1 MDMNGNNLLWF
12 FAFLF
17 LMNGNTGFFGGRA
30 PMGPPPATQQDLNDA
45 INNQSIQNQLN
56 TLGIAT
62 QNNNLETAKLIMD
75 QNLLNQNQNSTN
87 LINIIQGFNNV
98 VQQMQNQNAQIMQQ
112 ISQLGYHMDSCCC
125 QLKTMTLEN
134 RLADKTAEAV
144 ALQNRLDN
152 AQQTQT
158 ILGNLG
164 RFVAWAGSGSPTATT
179 GTGV

>member
-1 MDMNGNNLLWF
+1 
-12 FAFLF
+12 
-17 LMNGNTGFFGGRA
+17 
-30 PMGPPPATQQDLNDA
+30 
-45 INNQSIQNQLN
+45 
-56 TLGIAT
+56 
-62 QNNNLETAKLIMD
+62 
-75 QNLLNQNQNSTN
+75 
-87 LINIIQGFNNV
+87 
-98 VQQMQNQNAQIMQQ
+98 
-112 ISQLGYHMDSCCC
+112 MDSCCC